1 MNILPFVTILILVIA
16 LTISSFFGGFKESS
30 FAKIGSTGLINAY
43 RLARNSS
50 EETRLLNFAS
60 TLSKPPKDKDKA
72 EKKPSPPKV
81 KKNREKSFRE
91 NITDNSKFN
100 LTPLL
105 KEDDP
110 FLEEVFANYL
120 HEIYQNTNLASDYKY
135 DKKALPKL
143 LAKEIVQAIKK
154 LPSTEPLEFEKIIL
168 TSKSLHDI
176 WYKMLKGSPSYPNN
190 GGWPPIGHFIV
201 LIETKEPTVICAT
214 KASIPLLKA
223 FFGETITAAILTKEK
238 EEERKR
244 EPLIRAEIVTLLEEH
259 AFSSSNRK
267 YIGYGKAA
275 KIRQTESEKDPTS
288 GITATVSYSTEAP

>member
-16 LTISSFFGGFKESS
+16 LSISSFFGGFKESS

-50 EETRLLNFAS
+50 EETRLLNYAE
-60 TLSKPPKDKDKA
+60 TLHKPSPNKPD
-72 EKKPSPPKV
+72 KKPSPPKV
-81 KKNREKSFRE
+81 RKNREKSFRE

-105 KEDDP
+105 QEDDP

-120 HEIYQNTNLASDYKY
+120 LEIYQNTDLASEYKY
-135 DKKALPKL
+135 DKKILHKL
-143 LAKEIVQAIKK
+143 LAKEIIQSIKK
-154 LPSTEPLEFEKIIL
+154 LPSKATLEFEKIVL
-168 TSKSLHDI
+168 SNKSLHDI
-176 WYKMLKGSPSYPNN
+176 WYKMLKGSPSK

-201 LIETKEPTVICAT
+201 LIETKDPIVICAT

-223 FFGETITAAILTKEK
+223 FFGKTITEAILTKEK

-244 EPLIRAEIVTLLEEH
+244 EPLIKTEIISLLDEH
-259 AFSSSNRK
+259 AFPPVNRK
-267 YIGYGKAA
+267 YITYGKAA
-275 KIRQTESEKDPTS
+275 KIRQTESETDPVS
-288 GITATVSYSTEAP
+288 GITATVSYTTENL

>member
-50 EETRLLNFAS
+50 EETRLENFAS
-60 TLSKPPKDKDKA
+60 TLPKPAKDNT

-120 HEIYQNTNLASDYKY
+120 LEIYQNTHLASDYKY

-154 LPSTEPLEFEKIIL
+154 LPSATESLEFEKIIL
-168 TSKSLHDI
+168 ASKSLHDI

-223 FFGETITAAILTKEK
+223 FFGEEITTAILTKEK

-244 EPLIRAEIVTLLEEH
+244 EPLVKAEIVPLLEEH
-259 AFSSSNRK
+259 SFSSAKRK
-267 YIGYGKAA
+267 YITYGKAA
-275 KIRQTESEKDPTS
+275 KIRQTESEKDPIS
-288 GITATVSYSTEAP
+288 GITATVSYSTETS